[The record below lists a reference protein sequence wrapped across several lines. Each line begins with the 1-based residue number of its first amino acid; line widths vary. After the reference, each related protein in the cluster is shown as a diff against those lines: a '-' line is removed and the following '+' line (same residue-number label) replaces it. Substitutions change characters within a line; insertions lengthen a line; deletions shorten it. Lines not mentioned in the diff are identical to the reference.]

1 MWTLTKYLLHQG
13 RDGVPVG
20 VWRTADDAYYP
31 ASAAAKE
38 KYGRAVVEGR
48 AKNQTWDEFIERMA
62 FLTPGP
68 ADQWDIFEADG
79 TLELEEVLDEAT
91 KDLTYGD

>member
-1 MWTLTKYLLHQG
+1 MAQYLLHQG

-20 VWRTADDAYYP
+20 VWRAPDDSYYP
-31 ASAAAKE
+31 ASQKSKE
-38 KYGRAVVEGR
+38 AYGKAVIANMGD
-48 AKNQTWDEFIERMA
+48 ATTWEEFIEQLA
-62 FLTPGP
+62 SKFPGP
-68 ADQWDIFEADG
+68 KDQWDIFDADG

>member
-1 MWTLTKYLLHQG
+1 MAKFLLHQG

-20 VWRTADDAYYP
+20 VWRSEDEAYYP
-31 ASAAAKE
+31 PSAAAKE
-38 KYGRAVVEGR
+38 KYGRAVVAGR
-48 AKNQTWDEFIERMA
+48 SPNQDWDEFMDRMA

-79 TLELEEVLDEAT
+79 TLELEEVLEEAR

>member
-1 MWTLTKYLLHQG
+1 MAQYLLHQG

-20 VWRTADDAYYP
+20 VWRSPEESFYP
-31 ASAAAKE
+31 VGAEAKQT
-38 KYGRAVVEGR
+38 YGQAVLANMG
-48 AKNQTWDEFIERMA
+48 NDTTWDEWIDQLASKF
-62 FLTPGP
+62 PGP
-68 ADQWDIFEADG
+68 KDQWDIFDADG

>member
-1 MWTLTKYLLHQG
+1 MAQYLLHQG

-20 VWRTADDAYYP
+20 VWRAPDDFYYP
-31 ASAAAKE
+31 ITQKSKEAYGKAVIANMGDATTWEEFSEQLASK
-38 KYGRAVVEGR
+38 
-48 AKNQTWDEFIERMA
+48 F
-62 FLTPGP
+62 PGP
-68 ADQWDIFEADG
+68 KDQWDIFEADS